1 MDLEVL
7 TGVMDSITIHNGKF
21 HYPSAPE
28 QPMEPTL
35 VLSDSART
43 VAGIVLLSITTI
55 EFGGTFLLRVVR
67 GDVPMTE
74 FQRSFARAGHAHAGV
89 LVTLGLVAL
98 VLADATTLTGAVGWL
113 ARSGVAVAAI
123 LMSAGFFLSSVG
135 RDVHRPNRL
144 IALLWA
150 GVVVLAA
157 GLVSLG
163 VGLLTV
169 G

>member
-1 MDLEVL
+1 
-7 TGVMDSITIHNGKF
+7 
-21 HYPSAPE
+21 
-28 QPMEPTL
+28 
-35 VLSDSART
+35 
-43 VAGIVLLSITTI
+43 
-55 EFGGTFLLRVVR
+55 
-67 GDVPMTE
+67 MTE

-89 LVTLGLVAL
+89 LVTLGLIAL

-113 ARSGVAVAAI
+113 ARSGVAVSAI
-123 LMSAGFFLSSVG
+123 LVSAGFFLSSLG

-150 GVVVLAA
+150 GAVLLAA
-157 GLVSLG
+157 SVVSLG